1 MKKRLDFQ
9 EVDALADALASYAKE
24 VTFIA
29 LIGDLGT
36 GKTHFTQRFAK
47 SLGVKK
53 NLKSPTF
60 NYVLGY
66 ESGRL
71 PLYHFDV
78 YRLTEAEELYE
89 VGYEDYLR
97 EDGIILMEWANIVES
112 ELPEEYIRLELSYTD
127 KEDQREITL
136 SYVGNEKKEKELFD
150 YVNFGN

>member
-1 MKKRLDFQ
+1 MRKKLYFQ
-9 EVDALADALASYAKE
+9 ELDALADSLANYAKE
-24 VTFIA
+24 DTFIA

-47 SLGVKK
+47 SLGVTE

-97 EDGIILMEWANIVES
+97 ENGVILMEWANLVES
-112 ELPEEYIRLELSYTD
+112 ELPEEYIRIELHYT
-127 KEDQREITL
+127 EEENQREVDLCYI
-136 SYVGNEKKEKELFD
+136 GNQEKEKELFT